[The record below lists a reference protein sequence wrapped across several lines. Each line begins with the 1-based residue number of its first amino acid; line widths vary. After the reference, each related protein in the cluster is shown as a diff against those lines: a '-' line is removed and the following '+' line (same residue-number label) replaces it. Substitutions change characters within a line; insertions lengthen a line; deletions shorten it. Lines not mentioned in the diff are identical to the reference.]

1 MIKNQSPKLFRFT
14 DKKRNLISMLE
25 KILTLYGIDA
35 VESDIKLFGDGLI
48 NHTWKVSTGSAAYI
62 LQQVNVAVFKNPIDI
77 DHNVSSIKA
86 FLNGYNSDFKFIAP
100 LPATDG
106 KTLVDTPSGYY
117 RLFPFV
123 SNSHSLNVLENE
135 EEAFEAAKQFGKFSR
150 QLNDFN
156 VNELRIT
163 LPDFHNLSLW
173 YQKFTI
179 ACDQASS
186 ERKQKSASCIAFI
199 KENAAIV
206 SIFDKI
212 ISEQRM
218 PKRVIH
224 HDTKINNVLFNPENK
239 GICVIDLDTVMP
251 GYYIS
256 DVGDMMRT
264 YLCAVSEEE
273 TDLDQ
278 IKIRKTFFKAIYDGY
293 LSEMGDVLTE
303 TEKTYFS
310 YAGKFMIFMQAIRFL
325 TDYLQND
332 VYYGRQYDDHNF
344 NRALN
349 QITLLQRYLEMEEEL
364 NELIA

>member
-1 MIKNQSPKLFRFT
+1 
-14 DKKRNLISMLE
+14 MLE
-25 KILTLYGIDA
+25 KILTLYGINA
-35 VESDIKLFGDGLI
+35 VASDIKLFGDGLI
-48 NHTWKVSTGSAAYI
+48 NHTWKVSTDTSAYI
-62 LQQVNVAVFKNPIDI
+62 LQKVNVAVFKNPIDI
-77 DHNVSSIKA
+77 DHNVSSIKT
-86 FLNGYNSDFKFIAP
+86 FLNGFNSDFKFIAP
-100 LPATDG
+100 LAATNG
-106 KTLVDTPSGYY
+106 ETLVNTAAGYF

-135 EEAFEAAKQFGKFSR
+135 QEAFEAARQFGKFSR
-150 QLNDFN
+150 KLNDFD

-173 YQKFTI
+173 YQKFIT
-179 ACDQASS
+179 ACDNAAP
-186 ERKQKSASCIAFI
+186 ERKQKSEASIAFI

-206 SIFDKI
+206 AVYDQIV
-212 ISEQRM
+212 SERTI

-224 HDTKINNVLFNPENK
+224 HDTKINNVLFDEENK

-278 IKIRKTFFKAIYDGY
+278 IQIRKTFFKAIYDGY
-293 LSEMGDVLTE
+293 LSEMGDVLTA
-303 TEKTYFS
+303 TEKSYFS

-332 VYYGRQYDDHNF
+332 IYYGKQYEDHNF

-349 QITLLQRYLEMEEEL
+349 QITLLKRYLALEEEL
-364 NELIA
+364 KTLIA